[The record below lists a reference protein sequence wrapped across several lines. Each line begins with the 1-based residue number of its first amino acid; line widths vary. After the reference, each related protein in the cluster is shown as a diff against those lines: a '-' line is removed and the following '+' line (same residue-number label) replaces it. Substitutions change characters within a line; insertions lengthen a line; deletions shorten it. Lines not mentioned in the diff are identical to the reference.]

1 MKKSAIIWI
10 VIIVVVLGGLWWW
23 MNANNNQTPASPTGS
38 EPQTPVA
45 AILKT
50 STDATLGTYLVAAN
64 GMTLYLY
71 TKDTANVT
79 NCYDQCAI
87 AWPPYTVSATTALSG
102 SAGMTGAISTVT
114 RKDGTLQLAY
124 NGVPLYFWQK
134 DIKPGD
140 TTGQNVGGVWFV
152 VKP

>member
-1 MKKSAIIWI
+1 MKKSAIVWI

-23 MNANNNQTPASPTGS
+23 MSMNNNQAPTPASPTDQA
-38 EPQTPVA
+38 PTLV
-45 AILKT
+45 LKT
-50 STDATLGTYLVAAN
+50 ATDPTLGTYLVATN

-102 SAGMTGAISTVT
+102 IAGITGTISTVT
-114 RKDGTLQLAY
+114 RKDGALQLAY